1 MAEERAGFRVT
12 GVVQGVGFRW
22 GTRRKGLE
30 LGLRG
35 AVANRSDG
43 SVEAHVTGAP
53 DVIAAFEGSLSGGP
67 SGARVRSVERI
78 SSGLSIPV
86 AGFTIER

>member
-35 AVANRSDG
+35 AREPERRLGRGPRDRGAGCDRGVRGVAFG
-43 SVEAHVTGAP
+43 
-53 DVIAAFEGSLSGGP
+53 
-67 SGARVRSVERI
+67 RSVGR
-78 SSGLSIPV
+78 
-86 AGFTIER
+86 ARAQR